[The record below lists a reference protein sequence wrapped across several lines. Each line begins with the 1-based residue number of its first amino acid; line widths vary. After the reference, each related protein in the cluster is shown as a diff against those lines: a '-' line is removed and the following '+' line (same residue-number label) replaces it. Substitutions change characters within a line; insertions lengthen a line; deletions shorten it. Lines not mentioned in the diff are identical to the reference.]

1 MPIKNLNIRG
11 AILTRSCTGLN
22 RSLIKQL
29 LISHDIFE
37 LYTRVVIESV
47 ITIRKDS
54 APSPRSLFESYSSQF
69 NFFCACRT
77 DLQWFLTPLI
87 ANWF

>member
-37 LYTRVVIESV
+37 LYTRAVIESV
-47 ITIRKDS
+47 ITIRKEDS
-54 APSPRSLFESYSSQF
+54 APSPRSLFESHSSQF
-69 NFFCACRT
+69 QTSYRFAVIFEAAHR
-77 DLQWFLTPLI
+77 F
-87 ANWF
+87 NWF